1 MSTKRRFITFQS
13 LETGATVDRES
24 DGLRISHQ
32 AKLSYGWL
40 SFFFL
45 FSAVV
50 LFSLFRTIGQQR
62 VVKETPRQ
70 QQSCARLP
78 GRRCCD
84 SRCCRLTTSKRFN
97 LKKKRGQVSRRGYKK
112 MDWLSSAITA
122 DILPSDWTA
131 NTAMMVQLFYAT
143 AALLLLWV
151 LHYFLFRPLNRIRV

>member
-1 MSTKRRFITFQS
+1 MCVVRVLCAFSFYFNLRPRVETKNKMSTKRRFITFQS

-97 LKKKRGQVSRRGYKK
+97 FKKKEDKYREGHTRKWIGYHPQ
-112 MDWLSSAITA
+112 S
-122 DILPSDWTA
+122 LPTSC
-131 NTAMMVQLFYAT
+131 LPIG
-143 AALLLLWV
+143 
-151 LHYFLFRPLNRIRV
+151 RPTPQ